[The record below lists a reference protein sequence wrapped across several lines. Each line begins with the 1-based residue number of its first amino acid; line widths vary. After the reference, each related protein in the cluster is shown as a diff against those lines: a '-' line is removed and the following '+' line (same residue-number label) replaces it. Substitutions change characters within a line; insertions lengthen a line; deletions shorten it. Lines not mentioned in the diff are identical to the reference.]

1 MDNQLT
7 VSIRQAADLAYTGTV
22 RMNKAVCLMGAPGI
36 GKSDVGRQVHQKWC
50 DEAEATPWIFDEGK
64 RPTPGQ
70 IGWLLT
76 IWSQHD
82 ITDLKFPA
90 VMHDKMVFHYS
101 TELPLVGNEDRFP
114 SRGLWNMGE
123 VTNVEPY
130 MQKALMQI
138 ILERRLGTR
147 PVLPGWRVLA
157 DGNRAA
163 DRSYTVPMAPPL
175 ANRML
180 WLNVTT
186 NVEDW
191 VLWALNNGV
200 SPKVIAFIRF
210 RPNLLHKFDAK
221 TYGAGEMAF
230 PSPRQWT
237 QSNEL
242 LDLKDELRV
251 PLMAGLVGQAAGLEY
266 EGFIRVWG
274 NLPDLDRIEKEGK
287 GKVPKDQATLLAVV
301 SALVVR
307 AKDECLGNLF
317 KYVGQLPG
325 EHQML
330 FVKDLVSKNPLFATH
345 KEYNAWAAKHGKDIF
360 G

>member
-7 VSIRQAADLAYTGTV
+7 VSIRQAAELAYTGSILK
-22 RMNKAVCLMGAPGI
+22 NKAVALLGAPGI
-36 GKSDVGRQVHQKWC
+36 GKSDVGRQIHTQWC
-50 DEAEATPWIFDEGK
+50 KDEDAEPWFFDKGG
-64 RPTPGQ
+64 RPKPGQ

-90 VMHDKMVFHYS
+90 VMNDKMVFHYS
-101 TELPLVGNEDRFP
+101 TELPLRGNEDRFP

-147 PVLPGWRVLA
+147 PLLAGWKVLA

-175 ANRML
+175 ANRVL

-191 VLWALNNGV
+191 VVWALSNGV
-200 SPKVIAFIRF
+200 SPKIIAFIRF
-210 RPNLLHKFDAK
+210 RPNLLHKFDPK
-221 TYGAGEMAF
+221 IFNAGEMAF

-237 QSNEL
+237 QAS
-242 LDLKDELRV
+242 DLVDLRDDIRV
-251 PLMAGLVGQAAGLEY
+251 PLITGLVGQAAGIEY
-266 EGFIRVWG
+266 ESFIRVWG
-274 NLPDLDRIEKEGK
+274 NLPDLDRIEKSGEGK
-287 GKVPKDQATLLAVV
+287 IPKDQATLLAVV
-301 SALVVR
+301 SALVTR
-307 AKDECLGNLF
+307 ATDDNLKF
-317 KYVGQLPG
+317 LFMYVGRLPG

-330 FVKDLVSKNPLFATH
+330 FVKDLVNKNPLFATH
-345 KEYNAWAAKHGKDIF
+345 ADYNNWAATHGKDIF
-360 G
+360 A

>member
-7 VSIRQAADLAYTGTV
+7 VSIKQAAELAFEGSV
-22 RMNKAVCLMGAPGI
+22 VKNKNVALLGPPGI
-36 GKSDVGRQVHQKWC
+36 GKSDVGRQVHRRWC
-50 DEAEATPWIFDEGK
+50 EQDSAEPWYFDRGK
-64 RPTPGQ
+64 KPQSGQ

-90 VMHDKMVFHYS
+90 VMGDRMVFHYS

-114 SRGLWNMGE
+114 ARGLWNMGE

-130 MQKALMQI
+130 MQKALMQLL
-138 ILERRLGTR
+138 LERRLGTR
-147 PVLPGWRVLA
+147 PVLPGWKVLA

-175 ANRML
+175 ANRVL

-191 VLWALNNGV
+191 VQWALNNEID
-200 SPKVIAFIRF
+200 PRIIAFIRF
-210 RPNLLHKFDAK
+210 RPQLLHKFDPK
-221 TYGAGEMAF
+221 TYNAGEMAF
-230 PSPRQWT
+230 PSPRQWAC
-237 QSNEL
+237 SNDL
-242 LDLKDELRV
+242 LDLKDEIRV
-251 PLMAGLVGQAAGLEY
+251 PLMAGMVGQAAGLEY
-266 EGFIRVWG
+266 EGFVRVWG
-274 NLPDLDRIEKEGK
+274 NLPDLDRIEREGK
-287 GKVPKDQATLLAVV
+287 GKIPKDQATLLAVV
-301 SALVVR
+301 SALVTR
-307 AKDECLGNLF
+307 SREENLKHIF
-317 KYVGQLPG
+317 EYVGGLPG

-330 FVKDLVSKNPLFATH
+330 YVKDLVNKNPLFATAP
-345 KEYNAWAAKHGKDIF
+345 EYNNWAAKHGKDIF

>member
-7 VSIRQAADLAYTGTV
+7 VSIRQAGELAYTGSIKA
-22 RMNKAVCLMGAPGI
+22 NKAVTLIGPPGI
-36 GKSDVGRQVHQKWC
+36 GKSDIGRQVHKRWC
-50 DEAEATPWIFDEGK
+50 EEEEAEPWFFDSGK
-64 RPTPGQ
+64 KPGPNQ

-90 VMHDKMVFHYS
+90 VMGDKMVFHYS
-101 TELPLVGNEDRFP
+101 TELPLRGNEDRFP
-114 SRGLWNMGE
+114 ARGLWNMGE

-147 PVLPGWRVLA
+147 PILPGWKVLA

-191 VLWALNNGV
+191 VYWALNNNV
-200 SPKVIAFIRF
+200 DPRVIAFIRF
-210 RPNLLHKFDAK
+210 RPQLLHKFDPK
-221 TYGAGEMAF
+221 TYNAGEMAF

-237 QSNEL
+237 VCNDL
-242 LDLKDELRV
+242 LDLKDEIRV

-274 NLPDLDRIEKEGK
+274 NLPDLDKIEREGEGK
-287 GKVPKDQATLLAVV
+287 IPKDQATLLAVV
-301 SALVVR
+301 SALVNR
-307 AKDECLGNLF
+307 SREENLKNLF
-317 KYVGQLPG
+317 RYVGRLPG

-330 FVKDLVSKNPLFATH
+330 YVKDLVNKNPLFATH
-345 KEYNAWAAKHGKDIF
+345 AEYNNWAATHGKDIF